1 MFIPRFNAGEICRF
15 RKKIGQRYAFFTCI
29 DIINDS
35 TGSVST
41 LQVIHE
47 YELFWDCFFRIFTP
61 DFKNTS
67 DKNLRNIKKDVE
79 FLVAELVD
87 DCFIYLELN
96 GEEKMDKVGE
106 IIGDALDLQDDL
118 MDKINHPNP
127 EIQTDKYYKGVTKEL
142 VGGIDALYERLSAL
156 SAK

>member
-1 MFIPRFNAGEICRF
+1 M
-15 RKKIGQRYAFFTCI
+15 
-29 DIINDS
+29 
-35 TGSVST
+35 
-41 LQVIHE
+41 
-47 YELFWDCFFRIFTP
+47 
-61 DFKNTS
+61 
-67 DKNLRNIKKDVE
+67 NLRNIKKDVE

-127 EIQTDKYYKGVTKEL
+127 EIQTNKYYKGVTKEL
-142 VGGIDALYERLSAL
+142 VKGIDALYERLSAL